1 MTEAVR
7 ALVLCRSL
15 PGGLMARRALRIAEH
30 APPGLEVE
38 VVHRPSGG
46 GAERAL
52 LRRLARERR
61 PDFVVAYDC
70 DPRELR
76 AALLL
81 RARGVPVALEIGDVA
96 ADVIRALGG
105 SRARVA
111 RRRATE
117 AVAWRLADKLL
128 IRGAG
133 FEKVLAERGVR
144 RRAHLVPE
152 GVDLERFAP
161 RPPDVGRRLLGLR
174 EGDVAVGVVGTI
186 SWNPVPRTAYGW
198 ELVEALPRL
207 PDHVRAVLIGGGDG
221 VERLRARAQELGVA
235 QRLLTPGV
243 IAHDHVPEALAAL
256 DAVSWTQTPDAL
268 GRCRTTLKLPEYLA
282 SGRFIVASDVG
293 AARTYVD
300 GNGARVPYAGG
311 RDPRYVDGVAAVLA
325 GVARDPGAAH
335 ERGRLG
341 VAKAAPFSWPRV
353 AAAFHEALLAA

>member
-1 MTEAVR
+1 VR
-7 ALVLCRSL
+7 ALILCRSL
-15 PGGLMARRALRIAEH
+15 PGGLMARRALQIAKH
-30 APPGLEVE
+30 APPGLDVE
-38 VVHRPSGG
+38 VVHRPRGR

-52 LRRLARERR
+52 LRRLARVKR
-61 PDFVVAYDC
+61 PDVVVAYDC

-117 AVAWRLADKLL
+117 AAAWRLADALL

-133 FEKVLAERGVR
+133 FDEVLAEHGVQR
-144 RRAHLVPE
+144 RTHLVPE
-152 GVDLERFAP
+152 GVELERFAP
-161 RPPDVGRRLLGLR
+161 RSPDAGRRLLGLAA
-174 EGDVAVGVVGTI
+174 GHVAVGVIGSIVW
-186 SWNPVPRTAYGW
+186 SPVARTAYGW

-207 PDHVRAVLIGGGDG
+207 PANVRAVLVGGGDG

-235 QRLLTPGV
+235 DRLLTPGV
-243 IAHDHVPEALAAL
+243 IAHEQVPDALAAL
-256 DAVSWTQTPDAL
+256 DAVTWTQTPDAI

-282 SGRFIVASDVG
+282 SGRFVVASDVG
-293 AARTYVD
+293 AARTYID

-311 RDPRYVDGVAAVLA
+311 RDRGYVDGVTEVLA
-325 GVARDPGAAH
+325 EVARDPAAAR

-341 VAKAAPFSWPRV
+341 VAKAAPFAWPRV
-353 AAAFHEALLAA
+353 AAAFHEALLAT

>member
-1 MTEAVR
+1 MNCPVR

-38 VVHRPSGG
+38 VVHRPDGP

-52 LRRLARERR
+52 LRRLARARR
-61 PDFVVAYDC
+61 PDVVVAYDC

-81 RARGVPVALEIGDVA
+81 RARGVPVALELGDVA
-96 ADVIRALGG
+96 ADVIRALGA

-117 AVAWRLADKLL
+117 AAAWRLADALL

-133 FEKVLAERGVR
+133 FEQVLAEHGVR

-161 RPPDVGRRLLGLR
+161 RAPGAGRRLLGLR
-174 EGDVAVGVVGTI
+174 DDDVAVGVIGSIVW
-186 SWNPVPRTAYGW
+186 SPVARTAYGW

-207 PDHVRAVLIGGGDG
+207 PENVRAVVIGPGDG
-221 VERLRARAQELGVA
+221 VAALRDRAAELGVA
-235 QRLLTPGV
+235 ARLITPGA
-243 IAHDHVPEALAAL
+243 IDHERVPDALAAL
-256 DAVSWTQTPDAL
+256 DAVTWTQTPDAL

-282 SGRFIVASDVG
+282 SGRFVIASDVG
-293 AARTYVD
+293 AARSHVD
-300 GNGARVPYAGG
+300 GNGARVPYTGG
-311 RDPRYVDGVAAVLA
+311 RDPRYVDGVIAAIER
-325 GVARDPGAAH
+325 VAADPGAAR
-335 ERGRLG
+335 ERGLLG

>member
-1 MTEAVR
+1 
-7 ALVLCRSL
+7 
-15 PGGLMARRALRIAEH
+15 
-30 APPGLEVE
+30 
-38 VVHRPSGG
+38 
-46 GAERAL
+46 
-52 LRRLARERR
+52 
-61 PDFVVAYDC
+61 
-70 DPRELR
+70 
-76 AALLL
+76 
-81 RARGVPVALEIGDVA
+81 
-96 ADVIRALGG
+96 
-105 SRARVA
+105 
-111 RRRATE
+111 
-117 AVAWRLADKLL
+117 
-128 IRGAG
+128 
-133 FEKVLAERGVR
+133 
-144 RRAHLVPE
+144 
-152 GVDLERFAP
+152 
-161 RPPDVGRRLLGLR
+161 
-174 EGDVAVGVVGTI
+174 
-186 SWNPVPRTAYGW
+186 
-198 ELVEALPRL
+198 
-207 PDHVRAVLIGGGDG
+207 
-221 VERLRARAQELGVA
+221 VA